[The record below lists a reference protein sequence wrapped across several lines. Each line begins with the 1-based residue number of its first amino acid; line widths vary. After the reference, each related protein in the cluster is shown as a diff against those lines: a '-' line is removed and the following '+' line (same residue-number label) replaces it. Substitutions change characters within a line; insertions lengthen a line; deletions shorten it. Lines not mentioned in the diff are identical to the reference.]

1 MSFVTETMTEITQ
14 SEILP
19 RCEERQYRNILVY
32 LSGSIIIVL
41 SSVSKE
47 DYG

>member
-1 MSFVTETMTEITQ
+1 MSFVAETMTEITQ

-19 RCEERQYRNILVY
+19 RCEQRQYRNILVFR
-32 LSGSIIIVL
+32 GSIIIVL